1 MQDLEPKFGIYTRE
15 DMIKQHKIMSFDEGL
30 QQGREEGREEGRQ
43 EGREEGA
50 DNNLR
55 EVIGRMTQKGMSE
68 NDLCDLLG
76 LTPERVKELR
86 ES

>member
-1 MQDLEPKFGIYTRE
+1 MQDLEISFINYLRE
-15 DMIKQHKIMSFDEGL
+15 NVNEQRAIMGFDEAF
-30 QQGREEGREEGRQ
+30 QQGRE

-55 EVIGRMTQKGMSE
+55 EVIGKMTQKGYSE
-68 NDLCDLLG
+68 EKICYYLD
-76 LTPERVKELR
+76 LTPEKVRELR